1 MEKREAERRLAEL
14 YSERGYV
21 RVPSSDRRRAE
32 DSQSYRKG
40 WEARL
45 VVETASAAREVR
57 RWLRDAGFEAG
68 NAYAKHSRWV
78 VPLYGRSAV
87 GRLGGRLAHVRPD
100 DLAAHAIGCLLHRHP
115 DLDRAAVEDVVWG
128 AANQAGEDNRNV
140 GRMAV
145 LLAGLPIETG
155 GLTVNRLCGSGMQ
168 AVITAAHALA
178 DGWGEIMIAGGSES
192 MSRAPYV

>member
-78 VPLYGRSAV
+78 VPMYGRSAV
-87 GRLGGRLAHVRPD
+87 ERLLKLAD
-100 DLAAHAIGCLLHRHP
+100 SSLAARTRRKKTPKRRPATP
-115 DLDRAAVEDVVWG
+115 AKK
-128 AANQAGEDNRNV
+128 
-140 GRMAV
+140 GR
-145 LLAGLPIETG
+145 
-155 GLTVNRLCGSGMQ
+155 R
-168 AVITAAHALA
+168 
-178 DGWGEIMIAGGSES
+178 
-192 MSRAPYV
+192 